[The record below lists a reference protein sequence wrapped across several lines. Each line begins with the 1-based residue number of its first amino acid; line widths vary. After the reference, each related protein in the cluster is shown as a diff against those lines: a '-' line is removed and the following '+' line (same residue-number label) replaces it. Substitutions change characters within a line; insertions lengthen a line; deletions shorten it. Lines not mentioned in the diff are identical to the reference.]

1 MVTNLRLLLTA
12 PLAAPLA
19 TLLAALLAFYVSPA
33 ASQGNNEKKAPVFV
47 DAVITEPMSQ
57 TAPVI
62 GRLTPRRAGVV
73 AARIR
78 GPVGEFRVDVGD
90 RVKEGDVIA
99 KLVDNRLVWEQRL
112 RAAEVKE
119 SEAAIKTAKAE
130 INLRTQELKRLERL
144 KKSVAF
150 SQARFDDKRQDVN
163 KAQGAAAEAEAALIR
178 AMATFK
184 QAEIDVYNATVRAP
198 YDGVVSKRHTE
209 VGSYVNVG
217 DPVVSLI
224 GDGDLE
230 IEAEAPAQYIAG
242 LVPGL
247 RVAFRLGPERMMEA
261 SLRAVV
267 PEENPLTRTRTARFT
282 PIFKDGDN
290 LAAGQSVTL
299 LLPAGASRDVV
310 SVHKDAVLNLKG
322 KTMVYVVE
330 DGAAQIRPVKLGEA
344 VGGRFEVLSGVKPGD
359 LVVIRG
365 NERLRP
371 GQKVVYEK

>member
-1 MVTNLRLLLTA
+1 MVTNLRLLLT
-12 PLAAPLA
+12 
-19 TLLAALLAFYVSPA
+19 ALLAFYVSPA

-62 GRLTPRRAGVV
+62 GRLTPKRAGVV

-78 GPVGEFRVDVGD
+78 GPVGEFRVEVGD

-163 KAQGAAAEAEAALIR
+163 KAQGAAAGAEAALIR
-178 AMATFK
+178 AMATLK

-217 DPVVSLI
+217 GPVVSLI

-230 IEAEAPAQYIAG
+230 IEAEAPAQYITG
-242 LVPGL
+242 LVPGAS
-247 RVAFRLGPERMMEA
+247 VAFRLGPERMMEA
-261 SLRAVV
+261 TVRAVV
-267 PEENPLTRTRTARFT
+267 PEENSLTRTRTVRFT
-282 PIFKDGDN
+282 PIFKDAGN

-330 DGAAQIRPVKLGEA
+330 GGAAQIRPVKLGEA

-359 LVVIRG
+359 LVVVRG